1 MLTPDTLPK
10 PLGRYSHLSV
20 ARGVDLVSVA
30 GQVSVDAHGNYVA
43 VGSVFGQAVK
53 AYENVR
59 DALAT
64 VDLAMTD
71 IVKCNAYVVGTDRIA
86 DFMRART
93 EVYAR
98 YFPDGVYPPITLVA
112 VAGLA
117 FPELLVEIECLAAM
131 RRTEQ

>member
-1 MLTPDTLPK
+1 
-10 PLGRYSHLSV
+10 
-20 ARGVDLVSVA
+20 
-30 GQVSVDAHGNYVA
+30 
-43 VGSVFGQAVK
+43 
-53 AYENVR
+53 
-59 DALAT
+59 
-64 VDLAMTD
+64 MTD